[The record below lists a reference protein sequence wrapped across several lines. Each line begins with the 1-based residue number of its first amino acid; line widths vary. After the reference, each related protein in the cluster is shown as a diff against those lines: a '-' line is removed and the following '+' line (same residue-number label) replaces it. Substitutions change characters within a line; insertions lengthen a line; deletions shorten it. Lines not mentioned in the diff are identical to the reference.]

1 MINFKKN
8 LMLKYASL
16 LFSVFL
22 SVTAFAQSTVGLGTT
37 NNSQTLYL
45 SNMIGKEKQPFN
57 GMDLEGSPYLNEE
70 FVTACVETNRGYKAS
85 NVLVRFNIYTNAFE
99 FKQNKSI
106 FELINVKLVK
116 IMLNDFD
123 SSAYRLFATGFPAV
137 DDHTNTSFYEVLNRK
152 NKIQLIKYYTQ
163 KLEDVKTMGFYNK
176 KQLALTVTYY
186 LFQEGMQP
194 QKIKLNE
201 SALLKALPD
210 YADQIHKIK
219 NEQQLE
225 LKHEKDVATLLDSL

>member
-1 MINFKKN
+1 
-8 LMLKYASL
+8 MLKYASFF
-16 LFSVFL
+16 FSFFISAVAL
-22 SVTAFAQSTVGLGTT
+22 AQSTVGLGTT

-45 SNMIGKEKQPFN
+45 SNMIGKEKQPFS
-57 GMDLEGSPYLNEE
+57 GMDIEGSPYLNEA
-70 FVTACVETNRGYKAS
+70 FVTAYVETNAGYKAT

-99 FKQNKSI
+99 FKQNNSI
-106 FELINVKLVK
+106 FELVNVKLVK
-116 IMLNDFD
+116 IMQDDFD

-137 DDHTNTSFYEVLNRK
+137 DGHSNTSFYEVLNRK
-152 NKIQLIKYYTQ
+152 NKIQLIKYYSQ

-210 YADQIHKIK
+210 YADQIRKIK
-219 NEQQLE
+219 NEQKLA
-225 LKHEKDVATLLDSL
+225 LKQEKDVAALLDSL